1 MRVRARR
8 SRSKPPSPP
17 SFAGDRV
24 IQLVPHLKVFVCIA
38 PVDFRN
44 GLDGLGGV
52 CRKRFAADPLGG
64 AIYVFRNKSGT
75 CLKMVVHDGVG
86 GWLIT
91 RRFSRGKLTFW
102 PSADETE
109 LHPLVAHEL
118 AVMLYNGDPAK
129 AEFAPPWRTLP

>member
-1 MRVRARR
+1 VL
-8 SRSKPPSPP
+8 
-17 SFAGDRV
+17 
-24 IQLVPHLKVFVCIA
+24 QLVPHLKVFVCIA

-52 CRKRFAADPLGG
+52 CRRRFDVDPLDGS
-64 AIYVFRNKSGT
+64 IFVFRNRAGT
-75 CLKMVVHDGVG
+75 CLKMIVHDGVG

-91 RRFSRGKLTFW
+91 RRFSRGKLAYW
-102 PSADETE
+102 PSADDTV

-129 AEFAPPWRTLP
+129 AEFATPWRSVS